1 MSAPANR
8 WKLGLFVVVGT
19 AALFTGL
26 TWIGMARLQRA
37 THEAFLYLDEPVL
50 GLEPGSPAKFR
61 GVPIGVVAGLRL
73 APDRRH
79 LEVRLRLFDDALIGL
94 GLDPASFDP
103 DHEMPPGLHG
113 QIVTSYLT
121 QTSFV
126 LMDYFLIAPEHEQR
140 LPFTPPPN
148 TVRAVRSTFRNVE
161 EGLRDFLRELPGM
174 TAEASKLLRQA
185 REAVESSRIPELSKR
200 ADDVLAAAE
209 RKVRDLDQIPVV
221 QAATGAFR
229 EVEALTKAW
238 RDDKG
243 PVQTLLVELRQ
254 LSTDLRTAIGA
265 SNLPAT
271 AKSLRDAGD
280 ASTTAGQNL
289 GVLASDLRGELPYLR
304 SALAAIERLVDLL
317 QRDPSALLHG
327 RTPSDSP
334 LKKQ

>member
-1 MSAPANR
+1 
-8 WKLGLFVVVGT
+8 
-19 AALFTGL
+19 
-26 TWIGMARLQRA
+26 
-37 THEAFLYLDEPVL
+37 
-50 GLEPGSPAKFR
+50 
-61 GVPIGVVAGLRL
+61 
-73 APDRRH
+73 
-79 LEVRLRLFDDALIGL
+79 LIGL
-94 GLDPASFDP
+94 GLDPASFEP

-126 LMDYFLIAPEHEQR
+126 LMDYFLIAPEHEQK

-174 TAEASKLLRQA
+174 TAEASNLLRQA
-185 REAVESSRIPELSKR
+185 RQAVESSRIPELSKR
-200 ADDVLAAAE
+200 ADDVLVAAQQ
-209 RKVRDLDQIPVV
+209 KVRDLDQLPVV

-254 LSTDLRTAIGA
+254 LSSDLRTAIGG
-265 SNLPAT
+265 SDLPAT
-271 AKSLRDAGD
+271 AKSLREAGD